1 MFVQATTPLALGV
14 YDSHPLPARYTIRV
28 IHYLCLC
35 FLLFLAVQLNPF
47 HHPFCHHLRKDTRP
61 SPVFPYSSNG
71 KLCKGGGGG
80 RGLGTIG
87 LINDVYPQLMAIGL
101 FLCC

>member
-14 YDSHPLPARYTIRV
+14 YDSHPLPARYTIQSCDT
-28 IHYLCLC
+28 LS
-35 FLLFLAVQLNPF
+35 LFVLLAVLSRTTEPF
-47 HHPFCHHLRKDTRP
+47 P
-61 SPVFPYSSNG
+61 SSFLSSFE
-71 KLCKGGGGG
+71 KRYQTLSCFSTIKQWKAVQGGG
-80 RGLGTIG
+80 GLGTIG